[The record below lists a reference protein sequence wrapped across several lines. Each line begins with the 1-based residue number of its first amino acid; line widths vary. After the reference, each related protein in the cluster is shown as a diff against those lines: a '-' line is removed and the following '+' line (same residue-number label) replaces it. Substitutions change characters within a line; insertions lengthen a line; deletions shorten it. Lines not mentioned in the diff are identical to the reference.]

1 MNFQDKHVLVTGA
14 SSGIGRETALQ
25 FAKAGASV
33 IAVARRKERLDELA
47 AEAETTSG
55 KIIPLQAD
63 LMQKEG
69 PEKMMQEVFEIFDG
83 LDILVNNAGI
93 MDDMSGVASITDEMY
108 ERIFAVNVRA
118 PMLSMKI
125 AVNHFL
131 ERGGGVIVNVASV
144 AGLEGT
150 RAGAIY
156 TASKHA
162 VVGLTKNTAYMYNNE
177 GVRCNAVCPGGVETE
192 VGAGEFMKNINQ
204 ADVAKVY
211 AAMGDRVRMGK
222 PEELASV
229 ILFLASEEASFLSG
243 AAIPVDAGWTAY

>member
-93 MDDMSGVASITDEMY
+93 MDDMSG
-108 ERIFAVNVRA
+108 
-118 PMLSMKI
+118 
-125 AVNHFL
+125 
-131 ERGGGVIVNVASV
+131 
-144 AGLEGT
+144 
-150 RAGAIY
+150 
-156 TASKHA
+156 
-162 VVGLTKNTAYMYNNE
+162 
-177 GVRCNAVCPGGVETE
+177 
-192 VGAGEFMKNINQ
+192 
-204 ADVAKVY
+204 
-211 AAMGDRVRMGK
+211 
-222 PEELASV
+222 
-229 ILFLASEEASFLSG
+229 
-243 AAIPVDAGWTAY
+243 